1 MYLIA
6 RINRTKARLNFQ
18 KTACSVC
25 EALLFWSEGGSCT
38 NTNDWSLYNTGTQ
51 QCSKT
56 PCKTESYYCY
66 LCLLHFLILI
76 GVCESLCC
84 VCRMDLTHWSIMFGS
99 NSDDCLL
106 MYAHTMYASTVNAPH
121 VPQCCWPHLVFP
133 FKRIGIICEF
143 WGEMIMIIIIRGEKI
158 WHRTW
163 GVCHI
168 KKSGN
173 IQGH

>member
-1 MYLIA
+1 MKLCCSDLKAGAAPTLMTDHCITQA
-6 RINRTKARLNFQ
+6 HSSAPKHHARL
-18 KTACSVC
+18 KAITVTSACSTSSYW
-25 EALLFWSEGGSCT
+25 L
-38 NTNDWSLYNTGTQ
+38 
-51 QCSKT
+51 
-56 PCKTESYYCY
+56 ESVSPFAVSAGWIY
-66 LCLLHFLILI
+66 
-76 GVCESLCC
+76 
-84 VCRMDLTHWSIMFGS
+84 THWSIMFGS

-143 WGEMIMIIIIRGEKI
+143 WGEMIMIIILRGEKI

-173 IQGH
+173 KQGH